1 MECEEHLQTILSRV
15 QFIADVSL
23 VAQCDADEY
32 KTALSLIAD
41 LTHGT
46 IPTTEPHERL
56 EVSELLEYLKNCLEK
71 NIL

>member
-1 MECEEHLQTILSRV
+1 MESEEQLQSILSRV

-23 VAQCDADEY
+23 VAQCDLDEF
-32 KTALSLIAD
+32 KLAMSLIAD

-46 IPTTEPHERL
+46 IPKTEQHERL
-56 EVSELLEYLKNCLEK
+56 ELSQLLEYLKNCLEK